1 MTADHQTHRCNAL
14 SDAPLQDNF
23 CDVCVPMLSTSTF
36 LTVEKSCYIRLL
48 FIRRS
53 NSWTTERPLWQPP
66 QPSSGTCNRQTFG
79 WFTADCDSSVVS
91 AMRYPMTS
99 SPEQVFFGAA
109 PPGCSLGTRDWTVI
123 FHDPVISED
132 RIARLEEK
140 FKDLKASAS
149 KEC

>member
-1 MTADHQTHRCNAL
+1 
-14 SDAPLQDNF
+14 
-23 CDVCVPMLSTSTF
+23 
-36 LTVEKSCYIRLL
+36 
-48 FIRRS
+48 
-53 NSWTTERPLWQPP
+53 
-66 QPSSGTCNRQTFG
+66 
-79 WFTADCDSSVVS
+79 
-91 AMRYPMTS
+91 MRYPMTS
-99 SPEQVFFGAA
+99 SPA